1 MKKLIVIG
9 LIIYSIV
16 MLTSCGNS
24 CKGHEEIIK
33 NSRIN
38 KAEKMGMTVEN
49 ISVEYIG
56 DCQYR
61 CVSHIYDPGTIYSA
75 PQVIRSRD
83 IYQWEDNNYIFVRS
97 E

>member
-1 MKKLIVIG
+1 MKRIIVIG
-9 LIIYSIV
+9 LIIYSIFT
-16 MLTSCGNS
+16 LTSCNNS

-33 NSRIN
+33 QSRIE

-61 CVSHIYDPGTIYSA
+61 CISHIYDPGTAYSE
-75 PQVIRSRD
+75 PQVIKSRV
-83 IYQWEDNNYIFVRS
+83 IYQWENNNYTFVRN